1 MKRTILSLLIVG
13 LSAGYGA
20 SAMAQNVT
28 AGEQPGAT
36 APKKQ
41 VTPEGDAAKAPS
53 SRSTNDP
60 KTPAGSAAA
69 GKPGKTADEANSPST
84 ARTKKAVPEGDAA
97 NNTPGMNADET
108 KAPATNAAADQPA
121 MTGDEKNTPNSD
133 AASAAVWK
141 AEYKAATDKA
151 QSVFN
156 EAKAKCDTLQDTGKS
171 DCMKNATAA
180 RKESLAQAK
189 AELDSHTKM
198 NGRPEQPTK
207 GDLDRPA
214 IDARNTQ

>member
-36 APKKQ
+36 APKKSAAD
-41 VTPEGDAAKAPS
+41 GDAAKTPP
-53 SRSTNDP
+53 SRSINDP
-60 KTPAGSAAA
+60 KNPADSAAA
-69 GKPGKTADEANSPST
+69 GKPAGEANAPTT
-84 ARTKKAVPEGDAA
+84 AQAKKAVPEADAA
-97 NNTPGMNADET
+97 SSTPGMNADEA
-108 KAPATNAAADQPA
+108 KAPATNSAADKPA
-121 MTGDEKNTPNSD
+121 MTVDEKNPPNSD
-133 AASAAVWK
+133 AASAAIWK
-141 AEYKAATDKA
+141 EEYKTATDKA

-180 RKESLAQAK
+180 RKEALAQAK

-207 GDLDRPA
+207 GDLDRPV
-214 IDARNTQ
+214 IDAKNTQ

>member
-36 APKKQ
+36 APKKN
-41 VTPEGDAAKAPS
+41 TPDVDAVKAPS
-53 SRSTNDP
+53 SRSVNDP
-60 KTPAGSAAA
+60 KTPADSAAA
-69 GKPGKTADEANSPST
+69 GKPGNSADQANPAATAQA
-84 ARTKKAVPEGDAA
+84 KKSAPETDAA
-97 NNTPGMNADET
+97 NSTPGMNANEA
-108 KAPATNAAADQPA
+108 KAPATNSAADKPA
-121 MTGDEKNTPNSD
+121 MTVDEKDPPNSD
-133 AASAAVWK
+133 AASAAIWK
-141 AEYKAATDKA
+141 AEYKTATDKA
-151 QSVFN
+151 QSVFH

-180 RKESLAQAK
+180 RNASLAQAK

-207 GDLDRPA
+207 GDVDRPS